1 MNITTRFENK
11 TLSKVIDVVTD
22 RSGTWCEGSEVFT
35 RKEVELHRDGHRL
48 TAAQT
53 NKLFAYYHAAGHTIT
68 IQSR

>member
-1 MNITTRFENK
+1 MNTATRYTNE
-11 TLSKVIDVVTD
+11 TLGKVIVVVTD

-35 RKEVELHRDGHRL
+35 QKEIELHRDGHLL

-68 IQSR
+68 IQS